1 MLRHTVS
8 LLLTCALIVCLLP
21 PLAAEAQDV
30 IRFGAVAAEYE
41 FPQAIF
47 FSVVVEGDA
56 EIVALEFSYRV
67 TGSAYTQS
75 RFPDFTPGKRV
86 ETTFRLD
93 TQVEFH
99 SPGTEFHYYWTAR
112 DAAGRVIESPEQV
125 LLYEDNRFVWQ
136 KVFTDRIAVYWYEGE
151 ASFGQMVLDTA
162 SRALDRLEQDTGV
175 EAKRLIRIY
184 LYANNR
190 DFRGALGP
198 NSAEWI
204 GGQALPARAIIVANI
219 TPDNDWEVRRMI
231 PHEVSHLVLYQAT
244 HNPYAYNPNW
254 LEEGIAVHNQEVA
267 DADFPYLVEEAARD
281 GRLIPLRALSASFPS
296 DTDLAILSY
305 AESVSVVEFILDR
318 YGEEGLARLVA
329 VFAEGETA
337 DAAVQRALGLS
348 LDELEAEWRATLPAA
363 ERTPVPGETPETSA
377 SRSTSDAEVVLR
389 VVASALACTFLLAI
403 GVVVAAVIVIVR
415 RQRRQEDD
423 PTLS

>member
-1 MLRHTVS
+1 
-8 LLLTCALIVCLLP
+8 
-21 PLAAEAQDV
+21 
-30 IRFGAVAAEYE
+30 
-41 FPQAIF
+41 
-47 FSVVVEGDA
+47 
-56 EIVALEFSYRV
+56 V

-75 RFPDFTPGKRV
+75 RFPDFPSGKRV

-112 DAAGRVIESPEQV
+112 DAAGRVAESPEQV

-136 KVFTDRIAVYWYEGE
+136 EVSTERIAVYWYEGE
-151 ASFGQMVLDTA
+151 AAFGQMVLDTA
-162 SRALDRLEQDTGV
+162 SRALDRLERDAGV
-175 EAKRLIRIY
+175 EAEWLIRIY
-184 LYANNR
+184 LYTSNR

-219 TPDNDWEVRRMI
+219 SPDDDWEVRRMI

-267 DADFPYLVEEAARD
+267 DADFPYLVAEAARD

-363 ERTPVPGETPETSA
+363 ERTPVPGETPEKLDA
-377 SRSTSDAEVVLR
+377 RSTSDTEIVLR

-403 GVVVAAVIVIVR
+403 GVVVTAVIIIVR
-415 RQRRQEDD
+415 RQRRREDD
-423 PTLS
+423 PPLV